1 MASGAFSNALPAG
14 VHVQLSYKPAIQ
26 ATAVAAGGNTAARW
40 IRAALFTAAAGTI
53 IFGLASPT
61 FRDDEGALKGSFV
74 VAIAAALSLSGAA
87 LAAGRA
93 EMRAALWGALALMGQ
108 AAALQMIDAGVRIHY
123 QHYDPLRSN
132 RIPAL
137 VLFCIQACIVAAGA
151 WPHARAAANW
161 LRRNFRFW
169 RLAAIVAGGLAF
181 AAPVSRDRRSFA
193 LELAFGAL
201 VQTINFL
208 NLALAVAAIPK
219 DSAAGVQ
226 SRLRRL
232 MEGGDRTGKLRFG
245 LWAALAVTIAA
256 SALSYFVYERHPHI
270 PDEVAYIYHAR
281 YFAAGALSLPSP
293 PAPEAINIDLMNY
306 EKSRWFSP
314 VPPGWP
320 AVLAIGEWPGVP
332 WLVNPLL
339 AGLNVFLTYLLLV
352 EIAPRAT
359 ARMAVLLLCI
369 SPWHVF
375 MSMNFMTHTL
385 TMTCLVAGL
394 LGVAWSRRT
403 GSFWPALLA
412 GAAVGFGSLVRP
424 LDGLIAGTLI
434 AAWAAGVGGR
444 RLRLTSLI
452 ALGAAA
458 AGAASLT
465 LPYNKLLTGD
475 PFKAPI
481 MAYMDKYYG
490 PKSNAM
496 GFGPERGVGWPLD
509 PYPGH
514 TLFESFINDDLNLFS
529 VNVELFGWATG
540 SLFIIMLAIFGRR
553 ICALDGAMLAAIFVV
568 LSAYTFYWYSGG
580 PDFGA
585 RYWYIILIP
594 CIVLAVS
601 GVQALEEKL
610 AGTAMAGRAMLLVV
624 AMCTASVTIYMPWR
638 ALDKYRHY
646 LFMRPDVRELAKQ
659 LHFGRSLVLVRGQ
672 RHPDYASAAI
682 YNPLDFR
689 SDATVYA
696 WDGGANARAEA
707 LEAYR
712 GRPVWIL
719 EGPTITGKGFRVVSG
734 PVPSERTVR

>member
-1 MASGAFSNALPAG
+1 
-14 VHVQLSYKPAIQ
+14 
-26 ATAVAAGGNTAARW
+26 
-40 IRAALFTAAAGTI
+40 LFTAAAGAI
-53 IFGLASPT
+53 VFGFASPV
-61 FRDDEGALKGSFV
+61 FRDGEGALKGSFV
-74 VAIAAALSLSGAA
+74 VAIAAALALSVVG
-87 LAAGRA
+87 LAAGR
-93 EMRAALWGALALMGQ
+93 EGMRAALWCALAFMGQ

-137 VLFCIQACIVAAGA
+137 VFFCIQACIVAAGA
-151 WPHARAAANW
+151 WPHVRAAANW
-161 LRRNFRFW
+161 LRRNFRLW
-169 RLAAIVAGGLAF
+169 QLAAIAIGGLTF
-181 AAPVSRDRRSFA
+181 AAPVSRDRRSFV

-201 VQTINFL
+201 VQIVNFINV
-208 NLALAVAAIPK
+208 ALAVAAIPK
-219 DSAAGVQ
+219 ESAVGFQ
-226 SRLRRL
+226 NRLHRL
-232 MEGGDRTGKLRFG
+232 MEGGDGRRHLGFG

-256 SALSYFVYERHPHI
+256 AALSYFIYDRHPHI
-270 PDEVAYIYHAR
+270 PDEVAYLYHAR
-281 YFAAGALSLPSP
+281 YFAAGVLFLPSP
-293 PAPEAINIDLMNY
+293 PAPEAINVDLMNY
-306 EKSRWFSP
+306 EKGRWFSP

-320 AVLAIGEWPGVP
+320 AVLAIGQRLGFP
-332 WLVNPLL
+332 WLVNPAL
-339 AGLNVFLTYLLLV
+339 AGLNVLLTYLLLI

-394 LGVAWSRRT
+394 LGVAWSRRI
-403 GSFWPALLA
+403 GSIWPAWLA

-424 LDGLIAGTLI
+424 LDGLITGILV
-434 AAWAAGVGGR
+434 AAWTVGIGGR
-444 RLRLTSLI
+444 RLRMASLV
-452 ALGAAA
+452 ALGAGA
-458 AGAASLT
+458 AGVASLA

-529 VNVELFGWATG
+529 VNVELFGWAAG
-540 SLFIIMLAIFGRR
+540 SLFIIMLAVFGRR
-553 ICALDGAMLAAIFVV
+553 IRARNWAMLAAIFVV
-568 LSAYTFYWYSGG
+568 LCAYTFYWYSGG

-594 CIVLAVS
+594 CIILAVS
-601 GVQALEEKL
+601 GVQTLEEKL
-610 AGTAMAGRAMLLVV
+610 AGTPMAGRAMLLVA
-624 AMCTASVTIYMPWR
+624 AMCVGSALIYIPWR

-696 WDGGANARAEA
+696 WDNDANARADA

-734 PVPSERTVR
+734 PGPSERTLQ